1 MKLWPALSFLTAS
14 LFFSI
19 FSSAHSGHDHSDVAE
34 VTVSNAQVREFLPAS
49 KASVAYL
56 TITNP
61 SEHAA
66 VLTKAE
72 LDGLGRVEIHQHT
85 HVDGM
90 VKMEQVLSLKI
101 DGHSSVE
108 FKPGGYHLM
117 VFEPEEQLK
126 AGQERKLTLYFNDGN
141 RVFTQAKV
149 VSLQE
154 MSEQASQKSKG
165 HSHH

>member
-1 MKLWPALSFLTAS
+1 MKLLPALSFFTAS
-14 LFFSI
+14 LLFST
-19 FSSAHSGHDHSDVAE
+19 FTSAHSGHEHSEVAE
-34 VTVSNAQVREFLPAS
+34 VTVSDAQVREFLPAS
-49 KASVAYL
+49 KATVAYL

-61 SEHAA
+61 SDHAT

-90 VKMEQVLSLKI
+90 MKMQQVLSLEI
-101 DGHSSVE
+101 SAHSQVE

-117 VFEPEEQLK
+117 VFEPEDELK
-126 AGQERKLTLYFNDGN
+126 AGQERKLTLYFKNGN
-141 RVFTQAKV
+141 RVFAQAKV

-154 MSEQASQKSKG
+154 MSEQAANKSEQ

>member
-1 MKLWPALSFLTAS
+1 MKRLPALFFLTAS
-14 LFFSI
+14 LFLST

-34 VTVSNAQVREFLPAS
+34 VTVSSAQVREFLPGS
-49 KASVAYL
+49 KASVAYM

-61 SEHAA
+61 SKHAT

-90 VKMEQVLSLKI
+90 MKMAQLSSLKI
-101 DGHSSVE
+101 DGNSSIE

-117 VFEPEEQLK
+117 VFEPEDELK

-154 MSEQASQKSKG
+154 MSEKTSHKNKE

>member
-1 MKLWPALSFLTAS
+1 MKLLPALSFHTAS
-14 LFFSI
+14 LLYSTFS
-19 FSSAHSGHDHSDVAE
+19 FAHSGHDHNDSAE
-34 VTVSNAQVREFLPAS
+34 ISVSNAQVREFLPAS
-49 KASVAYL
+49 KASVAYM

-61 SEHAA
+61 SNHAA

-90 VKMEQVLSLKI
+90 MKMEQVLSLKI
-101 DGHSSVE
+101 DAHSSVE

-117 VFEPEEQLK
+117 VFEPEDKLK

-149 VSLQE
+149 VSLQT
-154 MSEQASQKSKG
+154 MSEEKPQKSKE

>member
-1 MKLWPALSFLTAS
+1 MKLLPAFSFLITS
-14 LFFSI
+14 LFYST
-19 FSSAHSGHDHSDVAE
+19 FSSAHSGHDHNDVAE

-49 KASVAYL
+49 KASVAYF

-61 SEHAA
+61 SQQATT
-66 VLTKAE
+66 LTKAT

-90 VKMEQVLSLKI
+90 MKMEQVISLEI
-101 DGHSSVE
+101 DAHSSIE

-117 VFEPEEQLK
+117 VFDPEDELK
-126 AGQERKLTLYFNDGN
+126 AGQERKLTLYFKDGN

-149 VSLQE
+149 VSLHD
-154 MSEQASQKSKG
+154 MSKEASQKSKE
-165 HSHH
+165 HPHH

>member
-1 MKLWPALSFLTAS
+1 MKLLPALSFFTAS
-14 LFFSI
+14 LLFST
-19 FSSAHSGHDHSDVAE
+19 FTSAHSGHEHSEVAE
-34 VTVSNAQVREFLPAS
+34 VTVSDAQVREFLPAS
-49 KASVAYL
+49 KATVAYL

-61 SEHAA
+61 SDHAT

-90 VKMEQVLSLKI
+90 MKMQQVLSLKI
-101 DGHSSVE
+101 DGHSRVE

-117 VFEPEEQLK
+117 VFEPEDELK
-126 AGQERKLTLYFNDGN
+126 AGQERKLMLYFKNGN

-154 MSEQASQKSKG
+154 MSEQAANKSEQ